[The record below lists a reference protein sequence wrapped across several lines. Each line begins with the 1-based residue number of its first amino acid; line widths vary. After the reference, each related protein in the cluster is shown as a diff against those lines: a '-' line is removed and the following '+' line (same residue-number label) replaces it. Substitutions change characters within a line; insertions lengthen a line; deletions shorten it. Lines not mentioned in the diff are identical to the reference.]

1 MKTFIQFLNEGSR
14 GLRRAL
20 RAAKKLGPARRTT
33 DILDTQ
39 TLSEPY
45 SDYPLTSGPARSAM
59 NKRVEDIKKTSLR
72 LKARAMTKSMD
83 NDHLSASAIGYGVDR
98 ILRDPKNPTRY
109 AEYFARGPA
118 ADIHKQRV
126 MWGDFAKEINSRRRS
141 EPEEEGG
148 GGMSTLPPI
157 SSLSKSTSSKYDSG
171 DSDKKITLRHHS
183 IPMKNLHGHIERSRF
198 AGALERAGFKASDA
212 PPFVPMSLTM
222 FKSSRKKYPPFK
234 KGKYDDNPPM
244 NDNRDSNN
252 PPDHPWTNNPWDHP
266 L

>member
-14 GLRRAL
+14 GLKRAL

-45 SDYPLTSGPARSAM
+45 SDYPLTSGPALTAM

-98 ILRDPKNPTRY
+98 ILRDPQRPTRY
-109 AEYFARGPA
+109 AEYFAKGPA
-118 ADIHKQRV
+118 ADIHNQNK
-126 MWGDFAKEINSRRRS
+126 MFGDLARAMNARRR
-141 EPEEEGG
+141 PESEEGG
-148 GGMSTLPPI
+148 GMATITPKDYK
-157 SSLSKSTSSKYDSG
+157 SSPSKYKPEDG
-171 DSDKKITLRHHS
+171 DKKITMTHHS
-183 IPMKNLHGHIERSRF
+183 IPMKNLYGHIERSRF
-198 AGALERAGFKASDA
+198 AGALDRAGFRASDA
-212 PPFVPMSLTM
+212 PPFVPMSKTM
-222 FKSSRKKYPPFK
+222 FRSDWMKKGMKKYPPFG
-234 KGKYDDNPPM
+234 KGKDNPPTNPIDW
-244 NDNRDSNN
+244 NDPPN
-252 PPDHPWTNNPWDHP
+252 PPQTDPWDHP